1 LAKGAVRKIRLLFDF
16 VIRLPVLILRSVM
29 GTFRSAMSVPRLSTS
44 GLRLPGDASP
54 DHTSA
59 VDAGA
64 SGNDVDALIRVGDAF
79 DSP

>member
-1 LAKGAVRKIRLLFDF
+1 
-16 VIRLPVLILRSVM
+16 M
-29 GTFRSAMSVPRLSTS
+29 WVPRLRLATS